1 MQNGLYGH
9 ARSSAWILWLSACC
23 FVGLQ
28 TVRVGLSLILLPAL
42 ETLFLYW
49 VALPSLI
56 LRLVS
61 SLIMLWTVNVPAIFW
76 KDMEEWIWMRRGSD
90 RKQYGRGWDLV
101 CIGKKRTKQINEE
114 ERRRRRRNKTPERIF
129 NLLISVLNLP
139 VCRYIWIAAKGSFL
153 LTTHTVFMF
162 LLMYLLCQFLFPEL
176 PGLLLLQSTIQIFFT
191 NHVQTPKQHL
201 FSEEVLNAC

>member
-49 VALPSLI
+49 VALTSLI

-61 SLIMLWTVNVPAIFW
+61 SLIML
-76 KDMEEWIWMRRGSD
+76 
-90 RKQYGRGWDLV
+90 
-101 CIGKKRTKQINEE
+101 
-114 ERRRRRRNKTPERIF
+114 
-129 NLLISVLNLP
+129 
-139 VCRYIWIAAKGSFL
+139 
-153 LTTHTVFMF
+153 
-162 LLMYLLCQFLFPEL
+162 
-176 PGLLLLQSTIQIFFT
+176 
-191 NHVQTPKQHL
+191 
-201 FSEEVLNAC
+201 